1 MLCSAIYYTLPD
13 VSENSKSYNS
23 GLPISLFLD
32 FFFSEDRGTTP
43 PRIVGNYL
51 PVDTL
56 KNSRRLNILL
66 STVMSFLLYDFSYL
80 PLSFSYIKQTITFS
94 SEAKFRRKWKE
105 FHFCVEKRAEGIT
118 EVRFNTSVNLVLRI
132 LYLTPSFPK
141 PFSSLENNF
150 SLINFLCF
158 QRGSVTWV

>member
-1 MLCSAIYYTLPD
+1 VTCYILPD
-13 VSENSKSYNS
+13 SSENSKSYTS

-32 FFFSEDRGTTP
+32 YFFSEDRGTIP
-43 PRIVGNYL
+43 PRNVGNSL
-51 PVDTL
+51 PVDAL
-56 KNSRRLNILL
+56 KKSQTIEYFTFH
-66 STVMSFLLYDFSYL
+66 SYVFLLYDFSHF

-94 SEAKFRRKWKE
+94 SEAKFSRKWKE
-105 FHFCVEKRAEGIT
+105 YRFCVEQRAESIT
-118 EVRFNTSVNLVLRI
+118 EVRLNTSVNLVLRI

-158 QRGSVTWV
+158 QRGSVTWM